1 MCVIYL
7 GSDFRK
13 NSVQEEEG
21 RGQSE
26 MGEGKAHKGCLIN
39 VLAAVNKEA

>member
-7 GSDFRK
+7 GNDFRK
-13 NSVQEEEG
+13 NSVQEGEG

-39 VLAAVNKEA
+39 VLASVNKEA

>member
-7 GSDFRK
+7 GSDLRK